1 MKKIRQSNFEL
12 MRIISMIF
20 IIIYHIIF
28 HGKLLQNTTGTINIV
43 LTILLFISLVH
54 VNSFVLLSGYF
65 KYDKDFS
72 IKSFFKTF
80 NATWF
85 YKILFASILLFTG
98 IYKLSKIQY
107 LKALNPFDLAGY
119 WFIACYLIMDILG
132 PFINIL
138 IKNMNQKTHRKLII
152 MSILCFSIFS
162 FLSSNSFGSNDGF
175 TVIQF
180 VILYFIGAY
189 LAKYPIEN
197 NIHFKNY
204 SKNKL
209 QLLLF
214 FGFIIFT
221 LINYLF
227 YNFGIILEKQTTQI
241 TPFLGNQITNYAM
254 HYNCVFV
261 LLQTVCYF
269 LFFKTLTIQ
278 SKIINFISKLTLGV
292 YLVHDNPYIQIL
304 IYKYLRFDT
313 GNVLITNPK
322 IIIKVLVFAL
332 LIFIISAFIEY
343 IRQLIF
349 KFIKKIKISKKV
361 RNNFYKYINDF

>member
-1 MKKIRQSNFEL
+1 MKKVRQSNFEL

-28 HGKLLQNTTGTINIV
+28 HGKLLQNTTGTIKIV
-43 LTILLFISLVH
+43 LTIMLFISLIH
-54 VNSFVLLSGYF
+54 VNSFVILSGYF

-80 NATWF
+80 NAAWF
-85 YKILFASILLFTG
+85 YKILFASVLLFTG
-98 IYKLSKIQY
+98 IYELSKVQY
-107 LKALNPFDLAGY
+107 LKSLNPFDLAGY
-119 WFIACYLIMDILG
+119 WFIACYLIMDILS

-152 MSILCFSIFS
+152 TSIFCFSIFS
-162 FLSSNSFGSNDGF
+162 FLSSNTFGSNDGF

-180 VILYFIGAY
+180 IILYFIGAY

-197 NIHFKNY
+197 NTHFKNY

-209 QLLLF
+209 QLLLLV
-214 FGFIIFT
+214 GFIFFIF
-221 LINYLF
+221 INYLF
-227 YNFGIILEKQTTQI
+227 YNFGITLENQTNQI
-241 TPFLGNQITNYAM
+241 IQFVGNQITNYTM
-254 HYNCVFV
+254 HYNCIFV
-261 LLQTVCYF
+261 LIQTICYF
-269 LFFKTLTIQ
+269 LLFKTFTIN
-278 SKIINFISKLTLGV
+278 SKIINFIGKLTLGV
-292 YLVHDNPYIQIL
+292 YLVHDNPYIQVL

-313 GNVLITNPK
+313 GDVLITSPK

-332 LIFIISAFIEY
+332 GIFIVSAFIEY

-349 KFIKKIKISKKV
+349 KFIKKLKISKNLTNKFYDYID
-361 RNNFYKYINDF
+361 NF